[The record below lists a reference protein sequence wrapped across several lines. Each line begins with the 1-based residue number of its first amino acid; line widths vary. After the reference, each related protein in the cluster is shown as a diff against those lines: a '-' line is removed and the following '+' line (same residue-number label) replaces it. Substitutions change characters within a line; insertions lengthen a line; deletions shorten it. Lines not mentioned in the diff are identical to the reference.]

1 MKSRR
6 NFLKTAVATSA
17 GVAIASMPNAQ
28 AASGNYPGGI
38 IYTSENPGIWE
49 KKVKSHAPGVEVKD
63 SKVTIFTNHGMT
75 EKHYIVRH
83 TLVTPE
89 GDVVGEKTFSPNDED
104 AISHFE
110 LPSGHKKLIAT
121 SFCNKHDL
129 WVTEFSV

>member
-1 MKSRR
+1 MNSRR
-6 NFLKTAVATSA
+6 EFIKTTIATGA
-17 GVAIASMPNAQ
+17 GFAIAQIPNAQ
-28 AASGNYPGGI
+28 AAQGTYPNGI
-38 IYTSENPGIWE
+38 IYTSDNPGMWG
-49 KKVKSHAPGVEVKD
+49 KKIKGHAPNVDVKD
-63 SKVTIFTNHGMT
+63 NKVTITTNHVMT

-89 GDVVGEKTFSPNDED
+89 GDVVGEKTFSSNEED
-104 AISHFE
+104 AVSHFD